1 MAEQLGPTIEAA
13 EKLKIDYDYT
23 GARQAGLSDA
33 DIADYLAAEANYD
46 IAGAREAGVADRDII
61 TELSTTKDEPVT
73 AFTRGVAEGGSLSA
87 GLGTGAVAGFQAGT
101 LAAPALGPLAPA
113 APVIGAGV
121 GALSGLALASG
132 LNQFFIPDDQFVNVG
147 ARAAG
152 ETLGGTL
159 SPLPVPYALAAKN
172 PSLGASIF
180 IHDFVKKQGGTPVRI
195 TPGEKILETVQR
207 APNRF
212 GAYEI
217 GAGAAA
223 SVVGGGLEETDPG
236 NTLQRMSGELGAAI
250 FLNPMNIITRAAG
263 PAATGLKN
271 IMSRFTPDS
280 RQYKLG
286 EMIVSALEE
295 GGEDTQAVLKK
306 LRAIRAGEVTE
317 IEARAR
323 ELGVEPGK
331 LTTAARVQSPVLAQ
345 MQAALR
351 KNARVGPTMDRAA
364 IENLEAVTEIVD
376 LLVAMDDP
384 EALALAADM
393 QLAQYEAMLT
403 ARLNQVETKATE
415 TAGKA
420 FTGTQQSAAKAGQII
435 TDMTKN
441 VLDEA
446 RNQEKALYAKIDRT
460 AEATA
465 DSVISAFD
473 NIQADLLPE
482 SPFPSLITRFVNRV
496 SGRDMEVVEDGFTA
510 GYRETADE
518 ITQARTKADNKKD
531 KFQSFEVK
539 FPSAR
544 DRVDGELRYGVSID
558 QAIAEIKSDLGS
570 FDNMIRDLANV
581 ASNYR
586 EKGLDVVGSDLSAVE
601 RARVASYA
609 ENLIDFLQAEQ
620 KVIDL
625 QAYQSNY
632 SQRLREYEAAD
643 AGRPTEVP
651 PVTVGDLT
659 AFRSEMLALA
669 RDARAAGKFRDANF
683 YGRMAEAA
691 LDDLGLK
698 ADLVEG
704 QMPTENQMALK
715 AAHNFSRSL
724 NDVFTRAFAGDVLGK
739 NKTGADRLPPELLA
753 DKLLGGSANATNLKL
768 IQLQDVARFMSTNA
782 GEEFAETAAAN
793 LDTVKGAQQTILRTA
808 ATQFYNPETGRVNM
822 NGLNSWM
829 RQNQE
834 ALKAF
839 PSLLTD
845 LQNAGSAQKL
855 LADTI
860 KEDSIFRKGLDNQ
873 LALSA
878 FLGADERPGD
888 MIGQLIGSPNNRTKR
903 PSKNLN
909 AALVAARQAG
919 DRVFDGMRSAI
930 MDHAFTFAG
939 GVDGRM
945 SMKAFNDYFTKPM
958 GRGQDSVLTIMR
970 QQGML
975 SDTEAARFNKLM
987 KEAVFIEQKLLQ
999 GKGQDIPMEDMPPA
1013 LFDLVVRVIGAREG
1027 TRLAGMLNMPGS
1039 IQLPGFFAQFA
1050 RNKFVVMPQSYFPDL
1065 MVQAAQEPKLM
1076 ELLIEKGISGR
1087 NANQQMRFNKQLN
1100 AALINAGF
1108 LPTREELENYDMPM
1122 PSGMMLARPAAA
1134 AEMPSA
1140 QEIEQY
1146 LQQLQPPSATVPTQA
1161 QTAPLTPVSQQPPA
1175 QPARASGGA
1184 APVNRGSYAAMFP
1197 NDPISPLIN
1206 QQQNT
1211 QIQQGI
1217 GSLGPR

>member
-46 IAGAREAGVADRDII
+46 IAGAREAGITDRDII

-113 APVIGAGV
+113 APVVGAGV
-121 GALSGLALASG
+121 GALTGLALASG

-159 SPLPVPYALAAKN
+159 SPLPVPYALAAKA
-172 PSLGASIF
+172 PALGPALF
-180 IHDFVKKQGGTPVRI
+180 IEQYVKKNGGKPIKV
-195 TPGEKILETVQR
+195 TPGERILETVQR
-207 APNRF
+207 APGRF
-212 GAYEI
+212 GAFEV
-217 GAGAAA
+217 GAGGAAA
-223 SVVGGGLEETDPG
+223 VVGGGLEESDPG
-236 NTLQRMSGELGAAI
+236 NALQRMSGELGAAI
-250 FLNPMNIITRAAG
+250 FLNPMNIITRVAG
-263 PAATGLKN
+263 PTATGVRN
-271 IMSRFTPDS
+271 IISGFSPET
-280 RQYKLG
+280 RQYKVG
-286 EMIVSALEE
+286 QKIITALEAA
-295 GGEDTQAVLKK
+295 GEDPYALLNN
-306 LRAIRAGEVTE
+306 LRDIRAGKELE
-317 IEARAR
+317 IERLAR
-323 ELGVEPGK
+323 EKGVDLGK
-331 LTTAARVQSPVLAQ
+331 LTTAAKTQSPALAQ
-345 MQAALR
+345 LQAALR
-351 KNARVGPTMDRAA
+351 KNAGVGPTMDRAA
-364 IENLEAVTEIVD
+364 IENLEAVTEIVN
-376 LLVAMDDP
+376 LLIDMDDP
-384 EALALAADM
+384 AALAMAADM

-403 ARLNQVETKATE
+403 ARLNQAETKATD

-420 FTGTQQSAAKAGQII
+420 FTGTPESAAKAGEII
-435 TDMTKN
+435 TTTTKN
-441 VLDEA
+441 VLNEA
-446 RNQEKALYAKIDRT
+446 RDQERALYAKVDKT
-460 AEATA
+460 AEASA
-465 DSVISAFD
+465 GSIISAFD
-473 NIQADLLPE
+473 NIRADLLPE

-643 AGRPTEVP
+643 AGRPTETP

-659 AFRSEMLALA
+659 AFRSEMLSLA

-704 QMPTENQMALK
+704 QMPTDNQMALK

-724 NDVFTRAFAGDVLGK
+724 NDVFTRAFAGDILSK
-739 NKTGADRLPPELLA
+739 NKTGADRVPPELVA

-768 IQLQDVARFMSTNA
+768 TQLQDVAKFMAVNA
-782 GEEFAETAAAN
+782 GEDFAETAAAN
-793 LDTVKGAQQTILRTA
+793 LDTIKGAQATILRSA

-822 NGLNSWM
+822 TGLGAWL
-829 RQNQE
+829 RQNQQ
-834 ALKAF
+834 ALNAF
-839 PSLLTD
+839 PSLRTELT
-845 LQNAGSAQKL
+845 NAASAQKL
-855 LADTI
+855 LADTV
-860 KEDSIFRKGLDNQ
+860 KEDSLFRKGLNNQ

-878 FLGADERPGD
+878 FLGADEIPGD
-888 MIGQLIGSPNNRTKR
+888 AIGQVIGSPSNRPKT
-903 PSKNLN
+903 PGKNLN
-909 AALVAARQAG
+909 ALMTSARQAG
-919 DRVFDGMRSAI
+919 ESVFNGLQDALL
-930 MDHAFTFAG
+930 DHASTFAG
-939 GVDGRM
+939 VVDDRL
-945 SMKAFNDYFTKPM
+945 SMKAFRDYFVKPM

-975 SDTEAARFNKLM
+975 SDAEAARFNKLLS
-987 KEAVFIEQKLLQ
+987 EATFIEQKLLQ
-999 GKGQDIPMEDMPPA
+999 GKGGDIPMDDMPPA
-1013 LFDLVVRVIGAREG
+1013 MFDLVVRVIGAREG
-1027 TRLAGMLNMPGS
+1027 TRLAQQLNMPGS
-1039 IQLPGFFAQFA
+1039 IQVPGYFAQFA
-1050 RNKFVVMPQSYFPDL
+1050 RNRFIGMPQTYFADL
-1065 MVQAAQEPKLM
+1065 VVEAAKDPKMM
-1076 ELLIEKGISGR
+1076 ELLLEKGLDGK
-1087 NANQQMRFNKQLN
+1087 NANQQMRFNRQLN
-1100 AALINAGF
+1100 LALVNAGF
-1108 LPTREELENYDMPM
+1108 IPSQEEVEEMGIA

-1134 AEMPSA
+1134 AEMPNI

-1161 QTAPLTPVSQQPPA
+1161 QTTPLTPVSPQPPA

-1211 QIQQGI
+1211 QMQQGI